1 MKNKKRLTREELF
14 RNADLDVELFTVDD
28 VFENMSSTRYG
39 FYHIATT
46 LCAGIHG
53 LLTTAYIIKDLKEL
67 TMDSFRH
74 IKYHFEENDGNFGA
88 IAVSTKTTEEIDFSL
103 DFHSVDEYNIEK
115 YLFKE
120 DLEEY
125 IERKESTGC
134 TLEDAIGADILL
146 IGIQFNHKR
155 IVVMFDSR
163 NERLVLL
170 GKKENNEL
178 DVLNPKFEH
187 KFYYAIISSLLSIF
201 LYMDSD
207 ESNYRAYDNK
217 NGLKSLDKLI
227 TSCNDVSAKILL
239 GQFLVE
245 EIARKDRASDYAQVL
260 IALREAAMNDDIM
273 PEIPNPADK
282 DKLN

>member
-1 MKNKKRLTREELF
+1 
-14 RNADLDVELFTVDD
+14 
-28 VFENMSSTRYG
+28 
-39 FYHIATT
+39 
-46 LCAGIHG
+46 
-53 LLTTAYIIKDLKEL
+53 
-67 TMDSFRH
+67 MDSFRH

-178 DVLNPKFEH
+178 DLLNPKFEH

-207 ESNYRAYDNK
+207 ESNYRAYDSK

-245 EIARKDRASDYAQVL
+245 EVARKDRASDYAQVL